1 LGIRTLPLTENDS
14 VTLTVDL
21 GTPATPAVADTTA
34 VAVPTPRPASA
45 RFHVV
50 GGCFAQP
57 ENAERLLL
65 DLREKG
71 YPAQRLPRYGDLHPV
86 AFGSYP
92 DRTAALEALASIRR
106 DGSSQAWLLVR

>member
-1 LGIRTLPLTENDS
+1 
-14 VTLTVDL
+14 
-21 GTPATPAVADTTA
+21 
-34 VAVPTPRPASA
+34 
-45 RFHVV
+45 V

-106 DGSSQAWLLVR
+106 DGSAQAWLLVR